1 MPFAPDKQTRHRDT
15 VLVAKQPIFDLQD
28 RIWGYELLFRNPRSG
43 VMEGEGDAA
52 TSTVMIEGFE
62 LLRPI
67 LQPRQRFCINFTAA
81 FLEAELPGVL
91 PPDICVIEILED
103 TAPTEAVLGGISNL
117 KKQGYTIAL
126 DDYTGQPELKA
137 FLPLADIVKV
147 EVLGRSEEEIGRL
160 TRQLALYPAR
170 LLAEKVE
177 TPEMAACCRSLGF
190 TLFQGHYFSKAE
202 VVRGKKLNPAQ
213 VTRTRLLGLLSS
225 KELNMAQIVKVV
237 STDVFIA
244 YNLLKFVNSVYF
256 GLPTKVG
263 TVERAA
269 MLLGTRKMRQWL
281 FVTALAGMDS
291 SPMAQELVHI
301 SAFRAKFLESLA
313 LRSGLQAE
321 QASRLF
327 LAGLFSLLQRM
338 MQIPLEE
345 IFASVSLPEDVLR
358 VLVHA
363 DGPLAPW
370 FGVMLAY
377 EAADWNAVKR
387 YAATLGLK
395 DADLSAAYVEAGAWS
410 AAMFRASSASG
421 DARRDS
427 GKSGGNGDIDT
438 AGR

>member
-1 MPFAPDKQTRHRDT
+1 MTFAPDTHTAHRDT

-43 VMEGEGDAA
+43 VMDGKGNTA

-62 LLRPI
+62 LLRPM
-67 LQPRQRFCINFTAA
+67 LQPRQRFCINFTAS

-103 TAPTEAVLGGISNL
+103 TAPTEAVLGGITNL
-117 KKQGYTIAL
+117 KRQGYTIAL

-147 EVLGRSEEEIGRL
+147 EVLHGSEEEIGRL
-160 TRQLALYPAR
+160 THRLSLYPCR

-177 TPEMAACCRSLGF
+177 TPAMAACCRSLGF
-190 TLFQGHYFSKAE
+190 TLFQGNYFSKAE

-225 KELNMAQIVKVV
+225 KELNMGQIVKVI
-237 STDVFIA
+237 SADVFIS

-256 GLPTKVG
+256 GLPMKVG

-313 LRSGLQAE
+313 LRSGMQPGQAGK
-321 QASRLF
+321 LF
-327 LAGLFSLLQRM
+327 LTGLFSLLQRM

-345 IFASVSLPEDVLR
+345 IFASIPLPEEVFR

-370 FGVMLAY
+370 SGVMLSY
-377 EAADWNAVKR
+377 EAADWEAVKR
-387 YAATLGLK
+387 YAALLGLR
-395 DADLSAAYVEAGAWS
+395 DADLSAAYVEAGTWS
-410 AAMFRASSASG
+410 AAMFRASTEASASRG
-421 DARRDS
+421 KARR
-427 GKSGGNGDIDT
+427 
-438 AGR
+438 